1 MSTRK
6 ILITG
11 SNGFIGQHLINS
23 LRKNGLYELL
33 QYTRKDNF
41 SLLEEFSKECE
52 IVIHLAGVNRP
63 KDPKSFDYVNRGFTK
78 TLIDLLD
85 KHNSRAPIIFSS
97 STQAQDHNFYGK
109 SKLEAEKII
118 EEYSKSNDIRSYILR
133 LPGVFGSGCKP
144 NYNSVVATFCH
155 NLANGIPIEIHDPST
170 EITLIYVNDVVK
182 NILTMIQHLPHID
195 NYISLRPVHKI
206 PVGKLAELL
215 TTFSEQETTIEL
227 LSDPFEIALC
237 KTFLSYKNI

>member
-1 MSTRK
+1 MNAKK

-11 SNGFIGQHLINS
+11 SRGFIGQNLINS
-23 LRKNGLYELL
+23 LRKHGEYELF
-33 QYTRKDNF
+33 QYTHEDDL
-41 SLLEEFSKECE
+41 SLLEKFSEE
-52 IVIHLAGVNRP
+52 SEVVIHLAGVNRP
-63 KDPKSFDYVNRGFTK
+63 KDPKSFDDVNRGFTS

-97 STQAQDHNFYGK
+97 STQAQDHNFYGE

-118 EEYSKSNDIRSYILR
+118 DAYSKLNDIRTYILR

-155 NLANGIPIEIHDPST
+155 NLVNGIPIEIHEPST

-182 NILTMIQHLPHID
+182 NILTMIQHLPQID
-195 NYISLRPVHKI
+195 NPIRLRPVHKVT
-206 PVGKLAELL
+206 VGKLAELL
-215 TTFSEQETTIEL
+215 MTFSEQEATIEL